1 MRNIHFYN
9 FLWIIAPLVAADI
22 VLKAVAMWKSARNNQ
37 LYWFISFF
45 VLNTLGILPA
55 IYLLFFQKKKGKAK

>member
-1 MRNIHFYN
+1 MKNIHLYK
-9 FLWIIAPLVAADI
+9 FLWIIALLVAVDI

-45 VLNTLGILPA
+45 VLNTLAILPT